1 MRSIINRLVCPAVA
15 LSVLAVSTFA
25 TEPSPTGLWKTIDDH
40 SGRPRGAV
48 QIYEQNGTFFGKVE
62 AAFDPREAAERCR
75 CCRDDRK
82 DKLIIGLM
90 IIRGLKKN
98 GDEYSGGDILDPENG
113 MVYRC
118 KLRLIESGSKLVVR
132 GYFVIPLLGRS
143 QIWIRQP
150 DRSLGASAS
159 RR

>member
-1 MRSIINRLVCPAVA
+1 VLRRAINRLVRPAAA
-15 LSVLAVSTFA
+15 LIVLAVSTAFA
-25 TEPSPTGLWKTIDDH
+25 AEPSPAGLWKTIDDH

-48 QIYEQNGTFFGKVE
+48 QIYEQNGAFFGKVE
-62 AAFDPREAAERCR
+62 NAFDPREAAERCR
-75 CCRDDRK
+75 SCRDDRK
-82 DKLIIGLM
+82 DKPIIGLM

-132 GYFVIPLLGRS
+132 GYFVVPLLGRS
-143 QIWIRQP
+143 QTWIRQP
-150 DRSLGASAS
+150 
-159 RR
+159 

>member
-1 MRSIINRLVCPAVA
+1 VLRYTIIRLVRAAVA
-15 LSVLAVSTFA
+15 LGAVTVATTFA
-25 TEPSPTGLWKTIDDH
+25 AELSPTGLWNTIDDH

-48 QIYEQNGTFFGKVE
+48 QIYEQGGAFFGKVE
-62 AAFDPREAAERCR
+62 ATFDPREAAERCR
-75 CCRDDRK
+75 RCRDDRK
-82 DKLIIGLM
+82 DKPIIGLT

-132 GYFVIPLLGRS
+132 GYFVLPLLGRS
-143 QIWIRQP
+143 QVWIRQP
-150 DRSLGASAS
+150 
-159 RR
+159 

>member
-1 MRSIINRLVCPAVA
+1 
-15 LSVLAVSTFA
+15 
-25 TEPSPTGLWKTIDDH
+25 
-40 SGRPRGAV
+40 
-48 QIYEQNGTFFGKVE
+48 
-62 AAFDPREAAERCR
+62 
-75 CCRDDRK
+75 
-82 DKLIIGLM
+82 M

>member
-1 MRSIINRLVCPAVA
+1 LSILRAHALRRTINRLVRPPVA
-15 LSVLAVSTFA
+15 LIGLAVSTAFA
-25 TEPSPTGLWKTIDDH
+25 AELSPTGLWKTIDDH
-40 SGRPRGAV
+40 SGRLRGAV
-48 QIYEQNGTFFGKVE
+48 QIYEKGGAFFGKVE

-75 CCRDDRK
+75 RCRDDRK
-82 DKLIIGLM
+82 DKPIIGLM

-98 GDEYSGGDILDPENG
+98 GDEYTGGDILDPENG

-132 GYFVIPLLGRS
+132 GYFFVPLLGRS

-150 DRSLGASAS
+150 
-159 RR
+159 

>member
-1 MRSIINRLVCPAVA
+1 LRSIINRLVCPAVA

-62 AAFDPREAAERCR
+62 AALDPREAAERCR
-75 CCRDDRK
+75 RCRDDRK

-90 IIRGLKKN
+90 IIRGLRKN

-113 MVYRC
+113 MVYR
-118 KLRLIESGSKLVVR
+118 SS
-132 GYFVIPLLGRS
+132 FV
-143 QIWIRQP
+143 
-150 DRSLGASAS
+150 
-159 RR
+159 